1 MKGTTGGS
9 GEIVQVQGGHI
20 LRSTGRKDRHSKV
33 YTSKGPRDRRVRLAA
48 HTAIQFYDV
57 QDRLGYDR
65 PSKAVD
71 WLMNKAKNAIDKLN
85 EPHPS
90 PYSNNPS
97 SREDP
102 SPTGYESIQ
111 PDIGNNSSF
120 MQPDPHFV
128 NTIKS
133 FFPTS
138 SLSLP
143 DDFSN
148 DQPRGTNSFDLGLS
162 LHTLQAREN
171 NGNSNVNNFQESFQ
185 RMDCNWNGNG
195 NGNGIMDN
203 NRVGFM
209 MNSHEMAQEAVF
221 TQSFSFTQRELLQS
235 NSLVDAWNGR
245 QLGYTEPARN
255 SSNFGGHFEM
265 GFGVPARI
273 YGEDEPETHN

>member
-97 SREDP
+97 SKEDP
-102 SPTGYESIQ
+102 SPTGPYESIQ
-111 PDIGNNSSF
+111 PDHIGNNSAF
-120 MQPDPHFV
+120 MQLDPHFV

-133 FFPTS
+133 FFPA
-138 SLSLP
+138 SLP
-143 DDFSN
+143 DDFSSN
-148 DQPRGTNSFDLGLS
+148 DQPRGTSSFDLGLS
-162 LHTLQAREN
+162 LHTLQAHEN
-171 NGNSNVNNFQESFQ
+171 NGDSNVNNFQESFQ

-195 NGNGIMDN
+195 NMDN
-203 NRVGFM
+203 NRVNGFM
-209 MNSHEMAQEAVF
+209 MNSHEMVQEAAVF
-221 TQSFSFTQRELLQS
+221 TQGFSCTQRELLQS
-235 NSLVDAWNGR
+235 NSPVDACWNGR
-245 QLGYTEPARN
+245 QLGYMEPTRN
-255 SSNFGGHFEM
+255 SSNFGGHFEL
-265 GFGVPARI
+265 GFGFPARI
-273 YGEDEPETHN
+273 YGEDEPETHS